1 MYAVLLKAVSPPHR
15 KGSMTTVSID
25 IGPAVKALGN
35 LGRQMNYATSR
46 AINGVMYEAQAQIRR
61 ELGQHFTVRR
71 RSFIEQSI
79 KVKPTNKNSLQGAIG
94 VFPRPNSS
102 IDEALA
108 AQEFGGDRPNPNG
121 GRVAVPL
128 AARPTPTAITPP
140 GKWPGKLK
148 NTFTLKGKKGFD
160 LLLQRTKKPVH
171 GPVQKGHDPNLKVM
185 YALAPRIHVHKRW
198 NFVSTVMDV
207 TRRLLPQRMQQELAN
222 ALRTAK

>member
-1 MYAVLLKAVSPPHR
+1 MYYVLLEAVSPLER
-15 KGSMTTVSID
+15 VSMTTITID
-25 IGPAVKALGN
+25 TTAARNALGR
-35 LGRQMNYATSR
+35 LAKQVNYAASR
-46 AINGVMYEAQAQIRR
+46 AMNGVMYEAQAELRR

-71 RSFIEQSI
+71 RTFIEQSI
-79 KVKPTNKNSLQGAIG
+79 KVKPTHKNNLVGAIG

-148 NTFTLKGKKGFD
+148 NTFTLKGQKGFD
-160 LLLQRTKKPVH
+160 LLLQRTKKRTH

-185 YALAPRIHVHKRW
+185 YALAPRIHVRKRW